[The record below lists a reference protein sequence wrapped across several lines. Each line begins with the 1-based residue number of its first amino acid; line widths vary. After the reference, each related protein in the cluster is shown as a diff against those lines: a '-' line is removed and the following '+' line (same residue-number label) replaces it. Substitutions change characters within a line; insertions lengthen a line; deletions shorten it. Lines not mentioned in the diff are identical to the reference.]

1 MNYNKIRD
9 LMKEKKVT
17 AAFLSRKIK
26 MSVLG
31 FNKSLSNESMKIEV
45 LEKIALILE
54 VPVSYFFDEVL
65 SPKEAQ
71 TDTLIHTLTTELET
85 LKKELQL
92 LKIVVE
98 NQNFLIQT
106 LREQKLKT

>member
-1 MNYNKIRD
+1 MNYNKIRELLEQKNITIIYLCRKAKITYSGFVQMMD
-9 LMKEKKVT
+9 KETMKVDT
-17 AAFLSRKIK
+17 
-26 MSVLG
+26 
-31 FNKSLSNESMKIEV
+31 